1 MAHEMTTRPSSG
13 AALFLLIVGF
23 SIWASAFV
31 SLYGLLSIGCAFGWQ
46 HATLGQIGA
55 LRLAL
60 ALVWAAHLSATAL
73 FLAWM
78 ARRARPGAGS
88 SKAMAEFVAP
98 AAWGSALSAAAATL
112 WIGAPLL
119 GTTLCV

>member
-1 MAHEMTTRPSSG
+1 MTTRPPSG

-31 SLYGLLSIGCAFGWQ
+31 WLYAALSIGCAFGWQ

-73 FLAWM
+73 FLAWII
-78 ARRARPGAGS
+78 RRARPRAAGS
-88 SKAMAEFVAP
+88 EAMAGFIAP
-98 AAWGSALSAAAATL
+98 AAWGSTLSAAAATL